1 MFTCIALLWGDH
13 FEIFWVW
20 IIVASSSVIYNP
32 IYCITIAA
40 SAGRLTAAEWQDTLP
55 RESEELCPS
64 LVSTLQAYLQ
74 GQRHRLH
81 LQNLGQQIWTSDFWW
96 LNARA
101 IFLDMPHFEARFKYC
116 FWVPNQANGNW
127 NLVNFPPI
135 TVLLT
140 FPHVNSS
147 VIYIFEGSVQ
157 LLNLLNN
164 SNCRKPTGNCICQSL
179 VRCFKYFSF
188 KMAWTHTVKYWKQ
201 FEIIWFYELFANK
214 FKKIKIYKKSP

>member
-1 MFTCIALLWGDH
+1 MFTCIALFLGDH

-40 SAGRLTAAEWQDTLP
+40 SVGRLTAAEWQDTLP

-64 LVSTLQAYLQ
+64 LVSTLQAYLR
-74 GQRHRLH
+74 GQRHRFH
-81 LQNLGQQIWTSDFWW
+81 LQNLRQQIWTSDFWW

-116 FWVPNQANGNW
+116 FWVPNQANSNW

-140 FPHVNSS
+140 FPHVISS
-147 VIYIFEGSVQ
+147 VIYIIFEGSVQ
-157 LLNLLNN
+157 LLSLLNN
-164 SNCRKPTGNCICQSL
+164 SNYRKPTGNYICQSM
-179 VRCFKYFSF
+179 VRSSNSF
-188 KMAWTHTVKYWKQ
+188 HQNGMSTYCKILNTNWNNMVLW
-201 FEIIWFYELFANK
+201 IICQQ
-214 FKKIKIYKKSP
+214 I